1 MKKGLPVVLL
11 VTMLVVSSCR
21 CGLFVPAKSP
31 ATNDTTTPPAV
42 QQKPLSST
50 QDIVIVA
57 RATKIAQLV
66 GEYDKERSEPTQN
79 LTWSRYK
86 LAGTDLGVP
95 FKHKGRT
102 YLLFG
107 DTVGIR
113 GGDAIAYTTDTTP
126 EDGVELTFLH
136 DAKGYKPVKIPGISQ
151 GGFEVPMEGVSIGNR
166 MYIYHTTDSSSVA
179 EMFKE
184 GEQAK
189 MGRSVVAYSDDD
201 GDTFTYLYDFS
212 TRHFINISIVETDK
226 TDLSTYFAQSAR
238 KVLVIFGSGA
248 YRRSDVRLAFQPS
261 DQIKSRASIRYFVGL
276 DSAGKPILSANEDD
290 AQALF
295 NQPVV
300 GELSVSY
307 NQFINKWL
315 MLYNSFMPASRGIN
329 MRVAD
334 KPWGPWSEPQIIF
347 EPWKDNGYCHFM
359 HAGAPHAPCDQVSDR
374 NREKEWGGEYG
385 PYQFDDL
392 ATGGS
397 SSTTIYFTMSTWN
410 PYTIVL
416 MKATLRKVQ

>member
-1 MKKGLPVVLL
+1 MKKGLLVVLL
-11 VTMLVVSSCR
+11 VTMVVVCLGCFGPLTCLRS
-21 CGLFVPAKSP
+21 PAKQGSI
-31 ATNDTTTPPAV
+31 PPAA
-42 QQKPLSST
+42 QQTPST
-50 QDIVIVA
+50 QGMVIVS

-86 LAGTDLGVP
+86 LAGTDLGVS
-95 FKHKGRT
+95 FTHKGRT

-126 EDGVELTFLH
+126 EDGLELTFLH
-136 DAKGYKPVKIPGISQ
+136 DDKGYKPVKIPGISQ
-151 GGFEVPMEGVSIGNR
+151 GGFEVPMEGVSIGGR
-166 MYIYHTTDSSSVA
+166 MYIYHTTDSTSVA

-189 MGRSVVAYSDDD
+189 MGRSVVAVSDDN

-212 TRHFINISIVETDK
+212 GKHFINVSIVEVEK
-226 TDLSTYFAQSAR
+226 LDLSDYFTQAAG
-238 KVLVIFGSGA
+238 KVLVIFGSGP

-261 DQIKSRASIRYFVGL
+261 DRIKSRVSIRYFAGL
-276 DSAGKPILSANEDD
+276 DSSGKPVLSANEDE
-290 AQALF
+290 AQTLF

-307 NQFINKWL
+307 NRFIDKWI
-315 MLYNSFMPASRGIN
+315 MLYNSFMPSSRGIN

-334 KPWGPWSEPQIIF
+334 KPWGPWSEPQVIF
-347 EPWKDNGYCHFM
+347 ESWKDNGYCHFM
-359 HAGAPHAPCDQVSDR
+359 HAGYPHEKCDEVSDPK
-374 NREKEWGGEYG
+374 REKEYGGEYG
-385 PYQFDDL
+385 PYQFEDMVIGNNSA
-392 ATGGS
+392 AT
-397 SSTTIYFTMSTWN
+397 TTIYFTMSTWN
-410 PYTIVL
+410 PYTVVL
-416 MKATLRKVQ
+416 MKAIIRKM